1 MTELGA
7 RNRGQFSMSRR
18 RQISWVECAEKTVMG
33 SREIRFSGMI
43 MGCNGVSGSQVYE
56 GGRNLW
62 NDWLDGSMESKRG
75 WSTLYQ
81 RYLQVSEIRTR
92 QRLIAHC

>member
-43 MGCNGVSGSQVYE
+43 MGCNEV
-56 GGRNLW
+56 
-62 NDWLDGSMESKRG
+62 
-75 WSTLYQ
+75 
-81 RYLQVSEIRTR
+81 
-92 QRLIAHC
+92 